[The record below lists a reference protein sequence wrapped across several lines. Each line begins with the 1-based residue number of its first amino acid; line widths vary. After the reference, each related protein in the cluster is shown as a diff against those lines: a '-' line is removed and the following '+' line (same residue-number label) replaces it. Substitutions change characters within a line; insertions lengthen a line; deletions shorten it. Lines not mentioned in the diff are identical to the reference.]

1 MAVNPMIAL
10 VVEREWD
17 DKESLKKKLERRGYE
32 VHTAENAEEALNLST
47 VLDVDLVITSSD
59 LPEMSG
65 FALIE
70 RIAEGRKDLSISSV
84 ILLER
89 NESPQNAL
97 RNRVGSLS
105 FINKPVL
112 EESLSKCLDPET
124 EDVEVEA

>member
-1 MAVNPMIAL
+1 MIAL

-17 DKESLKKKLERRGYE
+17 VKESLKKKLERRGYE
-32 VHTAENAEEALNLST
+32 VSTAENAEEALNLCT
-47 VLDVDLVITSSD
+47 VLDVDLVITASD

-70 RIAEGRKDLSISSV
+70 RITEGRKDLSVSSI

-89 NESPQNAL
+89 NETAQNAL
-97 RNRVGSLS
+97 RNRMRSLS

-112 EESLSKCLDPET
+112 EESLTKCLGT
-124 EDVEVEA
+124 ELRSTEMEG